1 MRDEVERLYR
11 RLLDAWN
18 RHDGDGMAACFTDDG
33 EMIGFDGSEVRGL
46 SQIADHLNA
55 VFADH
60 ETAAFVAKV
69 KSVREVAPTA
79 VLLRAAAGMVPPGG
93 TDINPA
99 VNTHHTVLAEKRG
112 DEWLIRLFQN
122 TPAQFHGRP
131 DETERWTEE
140 LRDVLGATNKRL

>member
-1 MRDEVERLYR
+1 
-11 RLLDAWN
+11 
-18 RHDGDGMAACFTDDG
+18 MAACFTDDG
-33 EMIGFDGSEVRGL
+33 EMIGFDGSEIRGR

-60 ETAAFVAKV
+60 ETAAFVANV

-93 TDINPA
+93 TDLNPA
-99 VNTHHTVLAEKRG
+99 VNTHHTVLSEKRG
-112 DEWLIRLFQN
+112 DEWLIGLFQN

-140 LRDVLGATNKRL
+140 LRDVLRATNKRL